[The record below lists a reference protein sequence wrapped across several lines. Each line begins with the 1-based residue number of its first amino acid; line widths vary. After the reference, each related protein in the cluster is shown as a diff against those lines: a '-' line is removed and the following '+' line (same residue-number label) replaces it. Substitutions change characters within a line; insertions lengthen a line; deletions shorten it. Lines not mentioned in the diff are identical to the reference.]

1 MALTESNMLKLESEL
16 PEFSLSNVDGRIVS
30 SSDFA
35 GKPLLVMFICN
46 HCPYVQHVAPELVRL
61 ANDYQDKEIE
71 IVAIQS
77 NDVENY
83 PDDSPENMQAEVNK
97 RRYTFPY
104 LFDEAQNVAVRFTA
118 ACTPDFFLFDR
129 DHRLAYRGRLDE
141 TRPTRVESG
150 VYVSSGI
157 EPNGL
162 DLRAAL
168 DAVLAGKK
176 PDENQL
182 PSMGCNIKWKPGGGP
197 SSFRI

>member
-1 MALTESNMLKLESEL
+1 MALTESNMPKLASEL
-16 PEFSLSNVDGRIVS
+16 PEFSLPNVDGGMVS

-46 HCPYVQHVAPELVRL
+46 HCPYVKHVAPELVRL
-61 ANDYQDKEIE
+61 ANDYQDKELE

-83 PDDSPENMQAEVNK
+83 PDDSPENMQTEAKK
-97 RRYTFPY
+97 RGYAFPY
-104 LFDEAQNVAVRFTA
+104 LYDESQIVAVRFTA

-150 VYVSSGI
+150 VYVSSEI
-157 EPNGL
+157 EPNGH

-168 DAVLAGKK
+168 DAVLAGEK